1 MCTYDFDWYGSYER
15 RTLDRDTRCSCGRR
29 IPAGTDHRVLVENV
43 EDVRCIL
50 CDGDGR
56 GPLVDDYGNVIRYS
70 AADVRFARFLHDNY
84 DVLTRTAI
92 YDEFDLERPCPAP
105 GCIDGY
111 SERDDGAHLVACSAC
126 DWTADDYADLW
137 GHVDQVFYDEHPD
150 LSIEV
155 PKRDLRALLAE
166 RERLRGLVAAAHQIE
181 WEDSGD
187 YHRARFFCTACDWDM
202 ESPSRHGMPGVMR
215 NVTGPAAGAAHV
227 ADVLEGRAS

>member
-70 AADVRFARFLHDNY
+70 AADVRFARFLHDNH

-111 SERDDGAHLVACSAC
+111 ASNQREARTDPQCELCEIATAWLDHHCDNNYGSSDIPAQVAEHDQAL
-126 DWTADDYADLW
+126 DWPSYQD
-137 GHVDQVFYDEHPD
+137 
-150 LSIEV
+150 
-155 PKRDLRALLAE
+155 RALIAAA
-166 RERLRGLVAAAHQIE
+166 RSNWTGYDASCLRGLVRVA
-181 WEDSGD
+181 
-187 YHRARFFCTACDWDM
+187 TA
-202 ESPSRHGMPGVMR
+202 
-215 NVTGPAAGAAHV
+215 V
-227 ADVLEGRAS
+227 AS